1 MLERLTGPDQV
12 ARVVGA
18 AEQIPMEA
26 SVSVRREREG
36 ERGRGDKE
44 GNR

>member
-18 AEQIPMEA
+18 AEQTPMEA
-26 SVSVRREREG
+26 SVRVRSTPVAIRINTKAEG
-36 ERGRGDKE
+36 K
-44 GNR
+44 